1 MSDDFHK
8 DFLDLN
14 RFAGLGE
21 DPAYHAPVLDDQLRA
36 WPLDRWAD
44 APGDLGYD
52 DLRRCHWRGMRLL
65 KYPPTQAAYHD
76 LLWELRPRTIIEL
89 GVYAGGS
96 LVWFR
101 DLTKLMGLDCQ
112 IIGVDRNLGICQIPP
127 EEMTNISLHE
137 GDSAE
142 PDTLKPLRGI
152 AAHPLIV
159 IDDAHINTFNVMKW
173 AVENLLEQGDYF
185 IIEDMIPTWRRYS
198 PNLLP
203 EYLAAFREVLA
214 MDMLYAKT
222 CPQLDGGVFRRL

>member
-1 MSDDFHK
+1 MDDDFHK

-14 RFAGLGE
+14 KFGGLGE
-21 DPAYHAPVLDDQLRA
+21 DPAYHAPVVADELRA

-44 APGDLGYD
+44 APRDIAYD
-52 DLRRCHWRGMRLL
+52 DLRRCHWKGVRLL

-112 IIGVDRNLGICQIPP
+112 VIGVDKNLSLCQIPP
-127 EEMTNISLHE
+127 DEMSNISLHE
-137 GDSAE
+137 GDCTAPETLAPLSAA
-142 PDTLKPLRGI
+142 T
-152 AAHPLIV
+152 HPLIV
-159 IDDAHINTFNVMKW
+159 IDDAHYNTFNIMKW
-173 AVENLLEQGDYF
+173 AVDSLLEQGDYF
-185 IIEDMIPTWRRYS
+185 IIEDMIPTWRRYT

-203 EYLAAFREVLA
+203 KYLAAFRKVLTL
-214 MDMLYAKT
+214 DTLYANT
-222 CPQLDGGVFRRL
+222 CAQLDGGVFRRL